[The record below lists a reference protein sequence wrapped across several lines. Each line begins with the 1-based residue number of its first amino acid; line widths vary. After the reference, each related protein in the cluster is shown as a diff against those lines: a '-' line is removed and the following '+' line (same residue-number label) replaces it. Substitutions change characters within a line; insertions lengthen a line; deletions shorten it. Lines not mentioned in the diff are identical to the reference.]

1 MTDSEIYNQRVNN
14 MNFRQKLRNVISLNQ
29 EVMDENDNNMVRP
42 ILDEE
47 TYKHS
52 IKEKSMKEQWN
63 MLGKEIKTINNNR
76 YELPSSNSRENS
88 PIPAKEEIRNRHTSE
103 THKQYTRIPT
113 VPSTSNKSMP
123 STIKLEEEI
132 RQLQITIQS
141 LTTQLNE
148 KDIERKDI
156 IDDFQ
161 AKEVR
166 IMKSRQEE
174 IKKITKRY
182 ESKILSIQRDNEL
195 RIEQLT
201 TERDHLTKEITNVK
215 QENQIQCDKLKRV
228 VESLSSENEHLRF
241 ENKRLASKDE
251 QVNSEQIRFN
261 QSLMIENKELKQT
274 IENMKRQNGIV
285 YDVVQDDSDDDVD
298 EEIENVPRNEF
309 KYYATKPEQQQY
321 SGPIMDS
328 WLPNT
333 PKTSLPDLPLEN
345 SHDTYST
352 ERLMNEI
359 WNSVVRD
366 RNQVDQ
372 IIREP

>member
-47 TYKHS
+47 AYKHS
-52 IKEKSMKEQWN
+52 TKGKSMKEQWS

-88 PIPAKEEIRNRHTSE
+88 PIQPKDEIRNRYTSE

-113 VPSTSNKSMP
+113 VPSTSNKTMP

-132 RQLQITIQS
+132 RQLKATIQS
-141 LTTQLNE
+141 LSAQLNE
-148 KDIERKDI
+148 KDVERKDI

-161 AKEVR
+161 TKEVR

-182 ESKILSIQRDNEL
+182 ENKILSIQRDNEL

-201 TERDHLTKEITNVK
+201 TERDQLTKEITKVK

-251 QVNSEQIRFN
+251 QVNTEQIRFN

-285 YDVVQDDSDDDVD
+285 YDVVQDDSDDDD
-298 EEIENVPRNEF
+298 EDIEHVPRNEF
-309 KYYATKPEQQQY
+309 KHYVTKPEQQQY

-333 PKTSLPDLPLEN
+333 PQTSLPDLPLEN
-345 SHDTYST
+345 NHDAYST
-352 ERLMNEI
+352 ERLMNET